1 MENASEFIP
10 EKRSWLKNRLV
21 LQVIFLVVV
30 GPLMIFLLGGLYAEM
45 RWSQRSFYEAPFT
58 PWLITAALVFWMPYR
73 LTRKPLE
80 NKVANDPLAKVVIR
94 ATKLHFEKDM
104 KGSGVILWA
113 MAVLL
118 GGLLPSLILIPITS
132 PNTEM
137 VWFFALP
144 MVLGWRF
151 FIPQWLENREVRN
164 ALTVT
169 AKLREFLG
177 DDIGYYVAGDR
188 GGIAISRDN
197 QTFAFVR
204 MDKKKIAKS
213 GTVAWNDIR
222 KWGERESVAN
232 TIRAIGRTSTTEAI
246 DVMSYNGQE
255 HNKAAQNTG
264 LYLEYD
270 LSDLE
275 NDRIVIPL
283 KSYQAATW
291 SKIMSRLKNGE
302 LASVVEPE
310 FVPAARVS

>member
-1 MENASEFIP
+1 MDTSNSVS
-10 EKRSWLKNRLV
+10 EKRSWMKNRLV
-21 LQVIFLVVV
+21 LQVLFLVIG
-30 GPLMIFLLGGLYAEM
+30 GPLMLFLSTGLSEEM
-45 RWSQRSFYEAPFT
+45 HWYRKAPYIS
-58 PWLITAALVFWMPYR
+58 WLITIAFVLWMPYR
-73 LTRKPLE
+73 LTRQPLE
-80 NKVANDPLAKVVIR
+80 KKVCNDPLAKVVVR
-94 ATKLHFEKDM
+94 ATKLHFEKDI
-104 KGSGVILWA
+104 KGNGVVLWA
-113 MAVLL
+113 FAAIL
-118 GGLLPSLILIPITS
+118 GGFLPSLILIPLTS
-132 PNTEM
+132 PNTEL
-137 VWFFALP
+137 VWFFAIP

-151 FIPQWLENREVRN
+151 LIPQWLENREVKN
-164 ALTVT
+164 SLTVIS
-169 AKLREFLG
+169 KFRELLG
-177 DDIGYYVAGDR
+177 DDIGYFVAGDR
-188 GGIAISRDN
+188 GGIAMSKDN

-213 GTVAWNDIR
+213 GKVAWNDIR

-232 TIRAIGRTSTTEAI
+232 TIRAIGRTTTTEAI

-310 FVPAARVS
+310 FVPAGRVS